1 MILSIV
7 YYFANGESKKQLK
20 IIAFLLVCVEKL
32 KNFKENRRYAMK
44 RLCKIVFLTAV
55 LINSAFV
62 LTDQIKPLLDVAG
75 DRQKAEKASQ
85 AKIDQMDEQT
95 SVIISEFKTVSK
107 QIEGLRVYNAQMRF
121 QIQRQEDRLKEID
134 RTLKEAQIMQRQV
147 PPFTRR
153 MLAGIEK
160 SIELDMPFHLAE
172 RKERIAFAKAAL
184 DNPTVSPAEGLRQ
197 VLEAFNVEAEYGRKI
212 DSYKDSIVIDGEL
225 REGNILRVGRLAM
238 VFQTADE
245 NETHAWNNAA
255 RSWEELDNSY
265 RNPTRKG
272 IRIANKLA
280 TVDLMELPLQPA
292 KEVN

>member
-1 MILSIV
+1 
-7 YYFANGESKKQLK
+7 
-20 IIAFLLVCVEKL
+20 
-32 KNFKENRRYAMK
+32 MK
-44 RLCKIVFLTAV
+44 RLCKIVFLTAA
-55 LINSAFV
+55 LINPAFMY
-62 LTDQIKPLLDVAG
+62 TDQIKPLLDVAG

-95 SVIISEFKTVSK
+95 SVIISEYKTVSK

-134 RTLKEAQIMQRQV
+134 KTLKEAQIMQRQI

-153 MLAGIEK
+153 MLAGVET

-212 DSYKDSIVIDGEL
+212 DAYKDSIVIDGEL
-225 REGNILRVGRLAM
+225 RE
-238 VFQTADE
+238 
-245 NETHAWNNAA
+245 
-255 RSWEELDNSY
+255 
-265 RNPTRKG
+265 
-272 IRIANKLA
+272 
-280 TVDLMELPLQPA
+280 
-292 KEVN
+292 